1 MTEAIV
7 FLDEKPVYNHEIVGI
22 LRRNGQLNGLLQEWV
37 LERCLVDV
45 KLDPIEEQKLLTE
58 FRLQNKLEDEE
69 SYVAFLQQ
77 RQLNED
83 LLLQTLTRPH
93 KVVMYR
99 EERWGPRANSLYL
112 QSKERYDSIRYRRL
126 EATDAD
132 VMQEVYFRLKSGE
145 ESWEALARQFNPG
158 NPDATGLVGPVAVN
172 QVEPE
177 LLEKLREAGEG
188 KLLLPLQLGTNTVVA
203 QLEEILPSEF
213 NEELR
218 TLLLRDAFDQ
228 WLAEECSRTI
238 NKLTFAP

>member
-1 MTEAIV
+1 
-7 FLDEKPVYNHEIVGI
+7 
-22 LRRNGQLNGLLQEWV
+22 
-37 LERCLVDV
+37 LE
-45 KLDPIEEQKLLTE
+45 
-58 FRLQNKLEDEE
+58 NEE